1 MMQFGAVHLHSYWR
15 QTLFQKDKGDTE
27 SRTSGLRDY
36 FGIEWTSGVLI
47 PIPNLLESN
56 GVLAFDSSDNG
67 LGAGFLM

>member
-36 FGIEWTSGVLI
+36 FGIEWTSGVLRWH
-47 PIPNLLESN
+47 LY
-56 GVLAFDSSDNG
+56 
-67 LGAGFLM
+67 GFALSPA